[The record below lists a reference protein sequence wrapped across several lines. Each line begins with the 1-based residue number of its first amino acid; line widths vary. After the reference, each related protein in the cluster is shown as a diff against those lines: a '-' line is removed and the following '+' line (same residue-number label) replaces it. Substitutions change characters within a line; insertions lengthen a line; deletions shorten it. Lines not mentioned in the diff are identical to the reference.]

1 MTNELAAKEENSR
14 KLIHYAPV
22 INSEQGFQE
31 QAHRQETSPFYV
43 SHSQPT
49 HVFQKPADN
58 SDCISTIM
66 EKKSELQDLLEELVN
81 TDISEETNTTEKP
94 WWLQEESLLGEV
106 KLDYEDSK
114 IETKPVTSKE
124 EREDTDNKVIKIEQE
139 AKLNLEEKENVNSKL
154 AQKLEL
160 EMKVNKTLPVNKATR
175 IPMKEIPKDSAQ
187 GQATGGATPSEG
199 TSTGARSSKC

>member
-14 KLIHYAPV
+14 KLIHYTPV

-31 QAHRQETSPFYV
+31 QAHRQETPPFYV

-49 HVFQKPADN
+49 HVLQKPVDN
-58 SDCISTIM
+58 SDFISAKIM

-81 TDISEETNTTEKP
+81 TDINEETNTTEKP

-114 IETKPVTSKE
+114 IETKP
-124 EREDTDNKVIKIEQE
+124 RP
-139 AKLNLEEKENVNSKL
+139 AGFLL
-154 AQKLEL
+154 A
-160 EMKVNKTLPVNKATR
+160 AT
-175 IPMKEIPKDSAQ
+175 MVS
-187 GQATGGATPSEG
+187 
-199 TSTGARSSKC
+199 